1 GVAPAVAAA
10 PGGGGPALASPV
22 SGAAPRPADATTWRP
37 EAPGGG
43 LPALTRATDRLS
55 DRELA
60 VLSYLPTMLT
70 TAEIAAELYVSVNTV
85 KTHLKSIYRKL
96 DVARRRDAVHRA
108 RALHLL

>member
-1 GVAPAVAAA
+1 MAAA
-10 PGGGGPALASPV
+10 EPDGRRQPSRNGR
-22 SGAAPRPADATTWRP
+22 GA
-37 EAPGGG
+37 
-43 LPALTRATDRLS
+43 DRLS
-55 DRELA
+55 ERELA